1 MSHQIHEIRAAL
13 VHHFNAAPDYSGGCT
28 QHQREAAHY
37 QHGRKDGIGQAL
49 ELVDGFIRSGEE
61 QAAGQAQRTR
71 TPS

>member
-13 VHHFNAAPDYSGGCT
+13 AHHFDAASDYSGGCT
-28 QHQREAAHY
+28 QSQREAAHY

-49 ELVDGFIRSGEE
+49 ELVDAFIRSGEE
-61 QAAGQAQRTR
+61 QAAGQETR